1 MKIAGLEKNTMID
14 FPGAIACI
22 VFAPGCNYDC
32 FYCHNRQ
39 IIADTDARI
48 SEEEVISFLKK
59 RAGLIDGVVISGGEA
74 LLQPDLAEFIRK
86 VRHLGYL
93 VKLDTNGSNPFKLK
107 LLIDEGLLDYVAVD
121 VKAPS
126 SRYKEIAGGAADYL
140 PVRKTAD
147 TLKASGIKWEMRTT
161 AVPQLKKEDF
171 VTIAKELPEL
181 PLYRINRYRVPE
193 TYKPEDRERILMT
206 PHTAVELE
214 EIRQAVL
221 PIQPNT
227 VLNL

>member
-1 MKIAGLEKNTMID
+1 METFNIVKDVLTLIIAG
-14 FPGAIACI
+14 A
-22 VFAPGCNYDC
+22 
-32 FYCHNRQ
+32 
-39 IIADTDARI
+39 
-48 SEEEVISFLKK
+48 
-59 RAGLIDGVVISGGEA
+59 GVVIAGMA
-74 LLQPDLAEFIRK
+74 LHTWRKEFIGKKKIDLACDIVEQVCNVQDIIRK

-206 PHTAVELE
+206 PHTAAELE

-227 VLNL
+227 VMNL